1 MYRFPVHA
9 VLALLDATDAH
20 LELNDQVAVRAD
32 YVPGHLNNEACQ
44 IGRDSGQLVRRIA
57 IVPLQLNSEVGCV
70 YNGVVRMV
78 VYG

>member
-20 LELNDQVAVRAD
+20 LKLNDQVAVRAD

-44 IGRDSGQLVRRIA
+44 IGRDSGQLVRRLA
-57 IVPLQLNSEVGCV
+57 IVPLQLNSEVGFV
-70 YNGVVRMV
+70 YNGGVRMV